1 MIKRV
6 VDAISGRVAGW
17 RNWLK
22 KQNPHLLGLVLVMA
36 AFWAAMA
43 FSEPVS
49 PPQVTPLAPTVEVTP
64 LPSQAATGETPVES
78 PGPTPFP
85 AELIANREQTF
96 GDCIWSRGF
105 GDDCYH
111 RDVERHCCS
120 TPERIKVMVDQIRL
134 VAG

>member
-96 GDCIWSRGF
+96 GIVF
-105 GDDCYH
+105 GA
-111 RDVERHCCS
+111 VVL
-120 TPERIKVMVDQIRL
+120 VMIVIIGTLSGIAAQRQNESK
-134 VAG
+134 

>member
-78 PGPTPFP
+78 LGPTPFP

-96 GDCIWSRGF
+96 GIVF
-105 GDDCYH
+105 GA
-111 RDVERHCCS
+111 VVL
-120 TPERIKVMVDQIRL
+120 VMIVIIGTLSGIAAQRQNESK
-134 VAG
+134 